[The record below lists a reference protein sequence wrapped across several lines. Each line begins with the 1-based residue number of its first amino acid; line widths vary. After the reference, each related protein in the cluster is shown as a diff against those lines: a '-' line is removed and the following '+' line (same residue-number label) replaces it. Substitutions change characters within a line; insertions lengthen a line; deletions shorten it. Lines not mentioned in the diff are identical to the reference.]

1 MTESAWLQTP
11 LFAGISPEDADRLLS
26 CLQGERKRFQK
37 GEMICRAGEQARA
50 LGLVLSGAAH
60 IESCDAWGNRSLL
73 GVVMPGQIFA
83 EVYACVPE
91 APMLVNVIAAE
102 PVEAL
107 FLRADRVL
115 NSCPTT
121 CPFHARLMRNLLTV
135 MARKNLHLSQRMRC
149 IAPRTIRGRLTVYLS
164 GQAAEQG
171 SRTFTIPFNRQELA
185 DYLEVDR
192 SALSNELSK
201 MAREGLLTV
210 NRSSF
215 TLSEA
220 ALDEE

>member
-11 LFAGISPEDADRLLS
+11 LFAGIPPKDADKLLS

-37 GEMICRAGEQARA
+37 GEMIYRAGEQARA

-115 NSCPTT
+115 NS
-121 CPFHARLMRNLLTV
+121 
-135 MARKNLHLSQRMRC
+135 
-149 IAPRTIRGRLTVYLS
+149 APRPAPFMRGSCAICWR
-164 GQAAEQG
+164 
-171 SRTFTIPFNRQELA
+171 
-185 DYLEVDR
+185 
-192 SALSNELSK
+192 
-201 MAREGLLTV
+201 
-210 NRSSF
+210 
-215 TLSEA
+215 
-220 ALDEE
+220 

>member
-11 LFAGISPEDADRLLS
+11 LFAGISSEDADKLLS

-107 FLRADRVL
+107 FLSSGSGAEFLPHDLPLSCAAHAQSVGGDGAEKSAPESADAVHCAPHHSRAADGVSVR
-115 NSCPTT
+115 SGRRAGKP
-121 CPFHARLMRNLLTV
+121 
-135 MARKNLHLSQRMRC
+135 HL
-149 IAPRTIRGRLTVYLS
+149 Y
-164 GQAAEQG
+164 
-171 SRTFTIPFNRQELA
+171 
-185 DYLEVDR
+185 D
-192 SALSNELSK
+192 
-201 MAREGLLTV
+201 
-210 NRSSF
+210 SF
-215 TLSEA
+215 
-220 ALDEE
+220 

>member
-1 MTESAWLQTP
+1 MTEFAWLQTP
-11 LFAGISPEDADRLLS
+11 LFAGIPPEDADKLLS

-50 LGLVLSGAAH
+50 LGLVLSGAAP

-107 FLRADRVL
+107 FLRADEFL
-115 NSCPTT
+115 PHDLPLSCAA
-121 CPFHARLMRNLLTV
+121 HAQSVDGDGAEKSAPESADAVHCAPHHSRAADGVSVRSGRR
-135 MARKNLHLSQRMRC
+135 AGKPHLHHSL
-149 IAPRTIRGRLTVYLS
+149 
-164 GQAAEQG
+164 
-171 SRTFTIPFNRQELA
+171 
-185 DYLEVDR
+185 
-192 SALSNELSK
+192 
-201 MAREGLLTV
+201 
-210 NRSSF
+210 
-215 TLSEA
+215 
-220 ALDEE
+220 